1 MTAERPLAADDDHA
15 AEEEAP
21 LSTDIAVVGMSG
33 RFPGARDISAYWAN
47 LVAGKESIRRL
58 SDEEL
63 LAEGVDPATL
73 RDPRY
78 VKAAAI
84 LDDVEGFDAPFFGFS
99 PREASILDPQH
110 RHFLEVCWESL
121 EHAGH
126 APENFKG
133 RIGVF
138 GGSGMNAY
146 MPYNLFTNKA
156 LMRDVGLFLIR
167 HTGNDKDFLTTRVS
181 YCLDLRGPVVNVQT
195 ACSTSLVA
203 IHLAAQSLLA
213 GECDMALAGG
223 VTIELPHRQ
232 GYFYE
237 EGEILSPDG
246 HCRAFDHRS
255 QGTVFG
261 SAVGVVV
268 LRRLQDALRD
278 GDTIHAVVKA
288 TAVNNDGARKVGY
301 LAPSVDGQAE
311 CIVEAINLAGLS
323 ARDVSYV
330 ECHGTGTAVGDPIEV
345 TALAQAFRASTDD
358 TGFCRIGSVK
368 TNIGHTDTAAG
379 IASFIKV
386 ALMLEHETIAPTLHY
401 EKANPSIDFQ
411 KTPFSVAHA
420 REAWPRIV
428 GTPRRAG
435 VSSLGVGGTNAHII
449 VEEAPLPSARVAVQK
464 PHLIALSART
474 EAALEQAS
482 ERLADHLLSHAT
494 VSLADVSHTLLN
506 GRRRLAHRRVL
517 AAETTADAVAILRG
531 THAQRALTHTDDAK
545 ERPVVFM
552 LPGGGAQHPGMFREV
567 YDHERVFKNV
577 VDECLTILRAK
588 ENLDIRP
595 WLFPEPADD
604 FTHAAHMLEGT
615 AIGLPALATVM
626 LAMDALLRSWG
637 IAPVAT
643 IGHSL
648 GENVA
653 AHLAGV
659 VDRETLLSIV
669 ACRGRLFEELE
680 EGAMLSLSLPE
691 SDARA
696 RAVAF
701 GLDVAT
707 INADELVVV
716 SGRPDAV
723 ASLAQALEKDEV
735 EHRRLRIRTAA
746 HSAMLDGILAKFQA
760 HVASKRLARPTG
772 EYISNVTGT
781 WMRPEDATDPGYW
794 ARHLRSPVRFRDG
807 LQTVLER
814 FKDAVL
820 VEIGPGTALSS
831 FARLN
836 RARKPHQVAI
846 PTARH
851 PGEPGSDRGALT
863 LALGRMWASSV
874 PIDWERVRGDDDVR
888 RVPLPTYPFQ
898 HERHWIEPGQG
909 FFRDRDDDHTL
920 QKERDLSHWFYV
932 PSFVEEAA
940 PVTVDPRGEVWLVLD
955 DPSDK
960 SAGVADAL
968 EACAALR
975 GVTVVR
981 VHAGGTCVVE
991 PTRAT
996 IRPGDA
1002 DDIDDV
1008 IQATLARHQRLD
1020 RIVDLFGVT
1029 GAVTDDVLHRQLVTR
1044 CFDAPFALMRVLG
1057 NEGRPVRVLVV
1068 TDGLLSVHG
1077 EPVRHPTKALALG
1090 PVKVAPKEIPEISA
1104 SLFDVPVV
1112 GAAALDDVARA
1123 IVDEAC
1129 SSGLE
1134 PVVAWRAGRR
1144 HVERFMRHPV
1154 SPPETRFALQGEGA
1168 VLITGGLG
1176 GLGLTFARA
1185 LADAGTRTLVLVGRK
1200 ALPPRDTW
1208 EETLVARAPLD
1219 PVRQRIEAVRA
1230 IEAHGA
1236 RVITLAADVSS
1247 LDDMRRVFDEAERA
1261 GAPVRAV
1268 LHAAGVVDDAPIGMK
1283 DLESARAVIAPKVEG
1298 ARVLAELTR
1307 ERTLDALVLF
1317 SSTSAALGPPGQID
1331 YVAANA
1337 YLDALANALAP
1348 MRAETRVVAIAWGV
1362 WKDVGMAASMFDV
1375 RPRSPRGE
1383 TTGHPLLG
1391 HREAGS
1397 GHTTFTNVVAP
1408 DRTFVLDDHRLRAA
1422 NLPVLP
1428 GTAYVEIVRAAA
1440 TLSDDG
1446 KADFAPL
1453 EITDLY
1459 FTTPLAVADG
1469 TSRFLEIDASSNDD
1483 GTRIVRVQS
1492 APAQGGSVVE
1502 HARAQVAHI
1511 TADAPVIHVAALI
1524 ARCHQR
1530 VVTFEPGAQTLP
1542 QDQQLAF
1549 GPAWKAITSMRF
1561 GVREAVATLERPE
1574 GDEGA
1579 RALVLHPGVLDMLS
1593 GFAFALLD
1601 EGAPGEGVI
1610 VPLGYEKVRVLAPL
1624 PDRIVSHVVVKRP
1637 LDASGVGA
1645 LDVTVADE
1653 AGRVA
1658 LVIEGYLVKRVSAET
1673 IALSAPRDD
1682 VPQPSE
1688 PSRVARWLDHG
1699 IASAEG
1705 EDALFRVLQARGL
1718 PRVVV
1723 SSLDL
1728 YRLAEELAPKKA
1740 VPKATTSTNAV
1751 DGAPSPDAPRDDV
1764 ERTLADL
1771 WTALLGV
1778 EDVGIRDN
1786 FFDLGGHSLVAVR
1799 LFARIKKLYGVD
1811 LSISVLFEAPT
1822 IETCAAILR
1831 RELGIELDL
1840 SSTKAAPT
1848 AAEPTPA
1855 STVGQSDER
1864 RFNPLVVIAKG
1875 DGGLPFFCVHG
1886 AGGNVLNFR
1895 DLSRH
1900 LGNTQPFFA
1909 LQAQGVDGRLPP
1921 LPTIEAMADLYL
1933 PEIERAWP
1941 QGPYVLGGYS
1951 GGGVVAV
1958 EMAKRLVRAGK
1969 RVLHVVLFDTFSPGV
1984 VARRPTF
1991 RARLEKIVE
2000 EGPAY
2005 FPRRAQAL
2013 VTRHSQRLSK
2023 ELKVRFFESQG
2034 VPLPLE
2040 LRDHALTYAFY
2051 EAVERYQPAI
2061 YDGEVTLFRAR
2072 EVAEVFA
2079 HVGTRLGWDRTLPNM
2094 RIEEIPGDHDS
2105 LVLEPNV
2112 QVLTAQLREVLE
2124 RARQRGASS

>member
-1 MTAERPLAADDDHA
+1 MTAERPLAADDDQVP
-15 AEEEAP
+15 EDEAP

-33 RFPGARDISAYWAN
+33 RFPGARDLQAYWQN
-47 LVAGKESIRRL
+47 LVDGKESIRRL

-63 LAEGVDPATL
+63 LAEGVDAATL

-78 VKAAAI
+78 VKAAAVF
-84 LDDVEGFDAPFFGFS
+84 DDVEGFDAPFFGFS

-126 APENFKG
+126 TPEGFKG

-203 IHLAAQSLLA
+203 IHLATQSLLA

-223 VTIELPHRQ
+223 VTIELPHRH

-268 LRRLQDALRD
+268 LRRLSDAVRD

-288 TAVNNDGARKVGY
+288 TAINNDGARKVGY

-345 TALAQAFRASTDD
+345 TALTQAFRASTPD

-379 IASFIKV
+379 IASFMKV
-386 ALMLEHETIAPTLHY
+386 ALMLQHETIAPTLNY
-401 EKANPSIDFQ
+401 EKANPAIEFA
-411 KTPFSVAHA
+411 KTPFLVADA
-420 REAWPRIV
+420 KMPWPRK
-428 GTPRRAG
+428 TDAPRRAG
-435 VSSLGVGGTNAHII
+435 VSSLGVGGTNAHVI
-449 VEEAPLPSARVAVQK
+449 VEEAPVSAPRQARAK
-464 PHLIALSART
+464 PHLLALSART
-474 EAALEQAS
+474 EKALDEAS
-482 ERLADHLLSHAT
+482 VRLASHLERHPHLT
-494 VSLADVSHTLLN
+494 LDDVSHTLLA
-506 GRRRLAHRRVL
+506 GRRRFAHRRVL
-517 AAETTADAVAILRG
+517 AAETAADAIAMLRG
-531 THAQRALTHTDDAK
+531 THERRALTHVDDAK

-567 YDHERVFKNV
+567 YDHERVFKDV
-577 VDECLTILRAK
+577 VDECLATLRAK
-588 ENLDIRP
+588 ENLDIRR
-595 WLFPEPADD
+595 WLFPEPGDD
-604 FTHAAHMLEGT
+604 VTRAAHMLEGT

-626 LAMDALLRSWG
+626 LAMDALLRSFG
-637 IAPVAT
+637 ISPVAT

-659 VDRETLLSIV
+659 IDRETLLSIV

-680 EGAMLSLSLPE
+680 EGAMLSISLGE
-691 SDARA
+691 DEART
-696 RAVAF
+696 RAQAF

-707 INADELVVV
+707 VNADALVVV
-716 SGRPDAV
+716 SGRPAAIDG
-723 ASLAQALEKDEV
+723 LAAELEKSEI

-746 HSAMLDGILAKFQA
+746 HSAMLDGILPKFQA
-760 HVASKRLARPTG
+760 HVASKRLAKPVG

-781 WMRPEDATDPGYW
+781 WMRAEDAADPAYW

-807 LQTVLER
+807 LASVLER

-831 FARLN
+831 FARQN

-851 PGEPGSDRGALT
+851 PNEPGSDRGALA
-863 LALGRMWASSV
+863 LALGRMWASAV
-874 PIDWERVRGDDDVR
+874 PIAWDRVRNDDGVR

-898 HERHWIEPGQG
+898 HERHWIAPGQG
-909 FFRDRDDDHTL
+909 FFRDRDVDDDALTG
-920 QKERDLSHWFYV
+920 ERDLARWFYT
-932 PSFVEEAA
+932 PTFVEEPASLAA
-940 PVTVDPRGEVWLVLD
+940 DPRGEVWLVLD
-955 DPSDK
+955 DPADK
-960 SAGVADAL
+960 SAGTADAVDEVL
-968 EACAALR
+968 RAR

-981 VHAGGTCVVE
+981 VHAGAACVVE
-991 PTRAT
+991 PTHAT
-996 IRPGDA
+996 VRPGEP

-1008 IQATLARHQRLD
+1008 VQATLARHQRLD
-1020 RIVDLFGVT
+1020 RVVDLWGVT
-1029 GAVTDDVLHRQLVTR
+1029 GVTTGAASDRQQTTKS
-1044 CFDAPFALMRVLG
+1044 FDAPFALMRVLG
-1057 NEGRPVRVLVV
+1057 NEGRAVRVLVV

-1090 PVKVAPKEIPEISA
+1090 PVKVAPKELPEISA
-1104 SLFDVPVV
+1104 TLLDVPLA

-1129 SSGLE
+1129 ATVAE
-1134 PVVAWRAGRR
+1134 PVVAWRGGRR
-1144 HVERFMRHPV
+1144 HVERFTRHPV
-1154 SPPETRFALQGEGA
+1154 SPPEARFALDGEGA
-1168 VLITGGLG
+1168 ILITGGLG

-1185 LADAGTRTLVLVGRK
+1185 LADAGTRALVLVGRT
-1200 ALPPRDTW
+1200 ALPPRETW
-1208 EETLVARAPLD
+1208 EDAIAARPPRDPL
-1219 PVRQRIEAVRA
+1219 RQRIEAVLA
-1230 IEAHGA
+1230 IEAKGT
-1236 RVITLAADVSS
+1236 RVLTVAADVSS
-1247 LDDMRRVFDEAERA
+1247 LDDMRRAFADADRA

-1283 DLESARAVIAPKVEG
+1283 SLESARAVIAPKVDG

-1307 ERTLDALVLF
+1307 ERTLDALVFF
-1317 SSTSAALGPPGQID
+1317 SSTSAALGPPGQVD

-1337 YLDALANALAP
+1337 YLDALAVSLAP
-1348 MRAETRVVAIAWGV
+1348 MRAETRVVAVAWGV

-1375 RPRSPRGE
+1375 RPHSARGE
-1383 TTGHPLLG
+1383 NTGHPLLG
-1391 HREAGS
+1391 HREKNGA
-1397 GHTTFTNVVAP
+1397 HTVFTNVLAP
-1408 DRTFVLDDHRLRAA
+1408 DRTFVLDHHRLRTA

-1428 GTAYVEIVRAAA
+1428 GTAYVELVRAAA
-1440 TLSDDG
+1440 TLVDDG
-1446 KADFAPL
+1446 KAAFAPL

-1459 FTTPLAVADG
+1459 FTTPLAVPDG
-1469 TSRFLEIDASSNDD
+1469 TSRFLEVDTSTDEN
-1483 GTRIVRVQS
+1483 GQLTVRVES
-1492 APAQGGSVVE
+1492 SPAQGGSPVE
-1502 HARAQVAHI
+1502 HARAHV
-1511 TADAPVIHVAALI
+1511 TRLVTDAPRIDVKALA
-1524 ARCHQR
+1524 ARCRER
-1530 VVTFEPGAQTLP
+1530 VVTFEPGAQSLP

-1549 GPAWKAITSMRF
+1549 GPSWKAITSMRF
-1561 GVREAVATLERPE
+1561 DVHEGTATLSRPA
-1574 GDEGA
+1574 GDTS
-1579 RALVLHPGVLDMLS
+1579 ALALHPGVLDMLS
-1593 GFAFALLD
+1593 GFAFSLLD
-1601 EGAPGEGVI
+1601 PGAPGEGVV
-1610 VPLGYEKVRVLAPL
+1610 VPLGYEKVRVFAPL
-1624 PDRIVSHVVVKRP
+1624 AERVVSHVVVKRP

-1653 AGRVA
+1653 SGRVL
-1658 LVIEGYLVKRVSAET
+1658 LVVEGYLVKRVPADA

-1682 VPQPSE
+1682 APQSSE
-1688 PSRVARWLDHG
+1688 PSRVARWLEHG
-1699 IASAEG
+1699 IAPAEG
-1705 EDALFRVLQARGL
+1705 EEALFRVLQARGL

-1728 YRLAEELAPKKA
+1728 YRLAEELAPKRVVKKA
-1740 VPKATTSTNAV
+1740 AADTVA
-1751 DGAPSPDAPRDDV
+1751 GGPSASADAPRDDV

-1771 WTALLGV
+1771 WKSLLGV

-1786 FFDLGGHSLVAVR
+1786 FFDLGGHSLIAVR

-1840 SSTKAAPT
+1840 SSAPDKVATVEAAPVT
-1848 AAEPTPA
+1848 T
-1855 STVGQSDER
+1855 STDDR

-1875 DGGLPFFCVHG
+1875 DGGVPFFCVHG

-1900 LGNTQPFFA
+1900 LGSTQPFYA
-1909 LQAQGVDGRLPP
+1909 LQAQGVDGRQPP
-1921 LPTIEAMADLYL
+1921 AATIEAMADLYL
-1933 PEIERAWP
+1933 PEIERVWP

-1958 EMAKRLVRAGK
+1958 EMAKRLVRAGR
-1969 RVLHVVLFDTFSPGV
+1969 RVSRVVLFDTFSPGV
-1984 VARRPTF
+1984 VAKRPTF

-2013 VTRHSQRLSK
+2013 VTRHTLRLSK

-2040 LRDHALTYAFY
+2040 LRDHALTYSFY
-2051 EAVERYQPAI
+2051 EAVERYHPER

-2079 HVGTRLGWDRTLPNM
+2079 HVGTRLGWDGTLPKLHV
-2094 RIEEIPGDHDS
+2094 EEIPGDHDS

-2112 QVLTAQLREVLE
+2112 QVLTAHLRDLLSQ
-2124 RARQRGASS
+2124 ARNGGSSS